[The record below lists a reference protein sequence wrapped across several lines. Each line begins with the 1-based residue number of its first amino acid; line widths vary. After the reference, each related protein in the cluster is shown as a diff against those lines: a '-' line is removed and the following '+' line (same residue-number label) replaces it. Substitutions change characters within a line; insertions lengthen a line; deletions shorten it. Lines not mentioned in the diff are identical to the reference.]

1 MWFKIQL
8 TISTRNSSW
17 YANLFTVPFYQ
28 DTRIF
33 TKAGQLWK
41 LLLIKPG
48 KTITFSPNS
57 FQLTYFRNL
66 VSLVFKYCLRP
77 VLEVHKSLH
86 EGSTVYSRIYVS
98 CLVNARFEFFF
109 IQWCSSRVWKGYSV
123 PPKVLICWKSG
134 KNPWKSGQKW
144 CPTLFDFKN
153 GAQRFYKNKWRPFFG
168 SHTKK
173 RSENVAWQLFGQ
185 KSFAPPKICLLL
197 HLCFDSLTSGFNVF
211 AQDKMFVSFWASLTL
226 KTTWTDSA

>member
-66 VSLVFKYCLRP
+66 VSLVFKHCLRP

-98 CLVNARFEFFF
+98 CLVNATFEFFLF
-109 IQWCSSRVWKGYSV
+109 
-123 PPKVLICWKSG
+123 SG
-134 KNPWKSGQKW
+134 VAVGCERGTAYPQKFWFVENPGKIPENLG
-144 CPTLFDFKN
+144 KN
-153 GAQRFYKNKWRPFFG
+153 GAQR
-168 SHTKK
+168 
-173 RSENVAWQLFGQ
+173 
-185 KSFAPPKICLLL
+185 C
-197 HLCFDSLTSGFNVF
+197 LTSKMAPNVF
-211 AQDKMFVSFWASLTL
+211 IKTSEDHFLDVTPKNGRKMLHDNFLGKNPLHPQKFACSCTYVLIH
-226 KTTWTDSA
+226 